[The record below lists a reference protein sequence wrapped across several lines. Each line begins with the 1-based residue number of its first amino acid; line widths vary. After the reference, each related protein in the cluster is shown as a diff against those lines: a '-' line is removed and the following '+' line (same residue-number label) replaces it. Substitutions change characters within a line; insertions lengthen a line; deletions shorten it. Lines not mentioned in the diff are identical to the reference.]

1 MKKIILSFL
10 VAFSLVNAGLA
21 INFMSNGNTALAA
34 PGDAPG
40 DAADTSGDASGDDEP
55 ADVEVKTHLPIPDS
69 SKYFG
74 LPNPAVSPSGQ
85 EIAKIAIESAIKYGK
100 ILAAVIA
107 VLFIIIMGA
116 KYVTSGGDEEAVKKS
131 SKGLLMSILALAI
144 ISLSGEVAE
153 IVGFYGKLQPF
164 MTDPKGGILDPE
176 YMIERVG
183 LFDKRVEVIMVF
195 IKYFIGSLAVLM
207 LVINGVKLV
216 VGGGEEESVKK
227 ARNGVIYSLLGLI
240 ILLVA
245 NTFVENVFYT
255 IDKDMYSTTG
265 AEPTTSI
272 ERGIEEL
279 TGITNL
285 VVSFVGPL
293 LLLLILVGGIMYL
306 TAGGEEEK
314 MNKAKRLLIA
324 AVIGVIVIYGAF
336 AIVSTLT
343 TGYFSKP
350 AKLQEYP
357 ILETELFLYPFN
369 LLK

>member
-1 MKKIILSFL
+1 MKKIVLSFL
-10 VAFSLVNAGLA
+10 VTFSLINAGLA
-21 INFMSNGNTALAA
+21 VNFVSNDGTALNTALAA
-34 PGDAPG
+34 PGGAAPPGGTAPG
-40 DAADTSGDASGDDEP
+40 DGES
-55 ADVEVKTHLPIPDS
+55 ADVKATTHIPIPEG
-69 SKYFG
+69 SKYSG
-74 LPNPAVSPSGQ
+74 LPNPAVSTSGQ

-100 ILAAVIA
+100 VLAAVIA

-144 ISLSGEVAE
+144 ISMSGEVAE
-153 IVGFYGKLQPF
+153 IVGFYGDSQAF
-164 MTDPKGGILDPE
+164 SADPKGGILDPDN
-176 YMIERVG
+176 MIERVG

-216 VGGGEEESVKK
+216 VGGGEEESIKK

-240 ILLVA
+240 ILLVG

-255 IDKDMYSTTG
+255 IDKDVYSTTG

-336 AIVSTLT
+336 AIVSTIT
-343 TGYFSKP
+343 TGYFSEP
-350 AKLQEYP
+350 AKLQDYKA
-357 ILETELFLYPFN
+357 LETELFLYPFN